1 MKLAARCEEEGGKVR
16 TSTQERG
23 CERLFYGIGVDTRE
37 SKDERGTKD
46 HLGKDCRKRKRLG
59 RVEEL
64 ECGQGGGT
72 RRGGGGGW
80 ADNVTALCAS
90 WRNER

>member
-1 MKLAARCEEEGGKVR
+1 MKLVARCEEGGKVR

-23 CERLFYGIGVDTRE
+23 YERLFYGIGADTRE

-72 RRGGGGGW
+72 RRGKGGGVGR
-80 ADNVTALCAS
+80 TM
-90 WRNER
+90 

>member
-1 MKLAARCEEEGGKVR
+1 M
-16 TSTQERG
+16 
-23 CERLFYGIGVDTRE
+23 DTRE

-72 RRGGGGGW
+72 RRGGGGVGR
-80 ADNVTALCAS
+80 TM
-90 WRNER
+90 

>member
-16 TSTQERG
+16 ASTQERG

-46 HLGKDCRKRKRLG
+46 HLGKDCRKR
-59 RVEEL
+59 
-64 ECGQGGGT
+64 
-72 RRGGGGGW
+72 
-80 ADNVTALCAS
+80 
-90 WRNER
+90 ER

>member
-1 MKLAARCEEEGGKVR
+1 MKLVARCEEGGKVR

-23 CERLFYGIGVDTRE
+23 YERLLYGIGADTRE

-46 HLGKDCRKRKRLG
+46 HLGKDCRKRKRLS

-72 RRGGGGGW
+72 RRGGGGW
-80 ADNVTALCAS
+80 ADDVTALCAS

>member
-1 MKLAARCEEEGGKVR
+1 MELFR
-16 TSTQERG
+16 TRTQERG
-23 CERLFYGIGVDTRE
+23 CERLFCGIGVDTRE

-64 ECGQGGGT
+64 ECGQCGGT
-72 RRGGGGGW
+72 RREGGGGW